1 MFLFLFELSPHNL
14 KSVRYFDSA
23 TLKNPIKQLQQIKYK
38 SLVSLMTKNIKKPDV
53 LGSQFQVFF

>member
-38 SLVSLMTKNIKKPDV
+38 SLVSLMHSMNELNEFITQI
-53 LGSQFQVFF
+53 L